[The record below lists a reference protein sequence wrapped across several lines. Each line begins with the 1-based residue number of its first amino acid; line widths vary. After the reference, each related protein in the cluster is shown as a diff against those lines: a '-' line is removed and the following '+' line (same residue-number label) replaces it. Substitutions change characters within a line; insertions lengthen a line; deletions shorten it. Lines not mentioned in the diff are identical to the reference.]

1 MNRAHLFAVCLVTLI
16 SPPVYAL
23 GPAEYVAAEEIT
35 GVVVETA
42 TGKPV
47 SGAVVAIRFI
57 RNNTGHS
64 GPHCFRSTAVET
76 NQDGRFSFA
85 PWKQEKTLANYAM
98 GQVKAY
104 KVGYGVPRSINVKQ

>member
-1 MNRAHLFAVCLVTLI
+1 MSYAPRFAVCLATLI
-16 SPPVYAL
+16 SSPVYAL

-35 GVVVETA
+35 GLVVDAA

-47 SGAVVAIRFI
+47 PDAVVAIRFE

-64 GPHCFRSTAVET
+64 GPHCFRSMAVET
-76 NQDGRFSFA
+76 NQDGRFRFA